1 MNSHDLIRIAKQL
14 ASGAVGGN
22 RGRPRQ
28 AELRRAVSTA
38 YYALFHTLARC
49 GADLLG
55 GATRATRSQPAWRQ
69 IYRALEHGHA
79 KNQCDRPMMSRFPAE
94 IRKFGESFAVMQRQ
108 RHAADYD
115 PEANFS
121 RSDVLQLIDETE
133 RAITQFENAA
143 TRDRRAFAIYV
154 LFKFRPH

>member
-1 MNSHDLIRIAKQL
+1 MDSHDLLRIAKQL

-28 AELRRAVSTA
+28 AELRRAVSTG

-49 GADLLG
+49 GANLLG
-55 GATRATRSQPAWRQ
+55 GATRASRSQPAWRQ

-94 IRKFGESFAVMQRQ
+94 IRKFGESFAAMQRQ

-133 RAITQFENAA
+133 RAIIQFESAA
-143 TRDRRAFAIYV
+143 PKDRRAFAIYV
-154 LFKFRPH
+154 LFKLRPN